1 MIKILRIPIS
11 ELFFLGKKRASM
23 GHAQTQI
30 LIFLINEKKEI
41 TRFPER
47 FTSSKQHKF

>member
-11 ELFFLGKKRASM
+11 ELFLGKKRASM